1 MIFEDLLN
9 LWKRSDLLSQAI
21 SDTHEMLSISFN
33 FYEFVSSAILDEEA
47 AEKLDKE
54 LVKKKDYLLNHFERS
69 IRKKSFEHMSLSE
82 KKDQNLYYG
91 IVLITVTGDIE
102 RIGDYCKNLY
112 EVVELREKLTNAGLN
127 SKRDSYLKDIKEMFE
142 NTKVAF
148 CETSK
153 KTAEK
158 VINKHFEIKTSIDEK
173 LLEITVS
180 ETKEN
185 LVIYALLFRYLKRIS
200 SHLRNIC
207 TSISNPIDE
216 IGFYTERD

>member
-1 MIFEDLLN
+1 MIFNELASIWKKKDLLT
-9 LWKRSDLLSQAI
+9 QAI
-21 SDTHEMLSISFN
+21 NDSKEMLEIAYDIFHSIKSQ
-33 FYEFVSSAILDEEA
+33 VLDFEGEKVDVEE
-47 AEKLDKE
+47 
-54 LVKKKDYLLNHFERS
+54 VKKKDYLLNHFERS

-91 IVLITVTGDIE
+91 IVLITVSGDIE

-112 EVVELREKLTNAGLN
+112 EVVELREKRTNAGLN
-127 SKRDSYLKDIKEMFE
+127 SKMNIYLKDIKEMFE
-142 NTKVAF
+142 NTKIAF

-153 KTAEK
+153 ETAEK
-158 VINKHFEIKTSIDEK
+158 VLNKHFEIKTSIDEK
-173 LLEITVS
+173 LLEIAIS
-180 ETKEN
+180 DTKEN